1 MSLIV
6 EVKSVGSVRFSLC
19 LFVRVYSELFVKVE
33 NVKRFVIYVSPK
45 MGDVKKP
52 FAVDFGDGRA
62 VTAIAEPVS
71 GDIDYTA
78 KLEVVAP

>member
-1 MSLIV
+1 
-6 EVKSVGSVRFSLC
+6 
-19 LFVRVYSELFVKVE
+19 
-33 NVKRFVIYVSPK
+33 

-52 FAVDFGDGRA
+52 FVVDFGDGGA